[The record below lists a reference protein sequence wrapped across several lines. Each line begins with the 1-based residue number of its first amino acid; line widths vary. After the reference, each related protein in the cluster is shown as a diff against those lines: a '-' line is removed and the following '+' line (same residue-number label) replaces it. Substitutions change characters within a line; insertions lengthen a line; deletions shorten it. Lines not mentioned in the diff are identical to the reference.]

1 MILSFFFVQT
11 TTYLPWDLSK
21 KYLKGDLKQKFDIMV
36 SYSSLEH
43 GGLGRFGDAMH
54 PWGDLVT
61 MAKAW
66 CLIKDKGTAII
77 AVPTAKQ
84 DTIEYNAHRYFQLLR
99 NINL

>member
-1 MILSFFFVQT
+1 MNIKYILFLYFKT
-11 TTYLPWDLSK
+11 TTYLPWELSK
-21 KYLKGDLKQKFDIMV
+21 KYLSGELSEKFDLMV

-66 CLIKDKGTAII
+66 CLVKDGGEAVV

-84 DTIEYNAHRYFQLLR
+84 DTIEYNAHR
-99 NINL
+99 